1 MWLRE
6 IQESFEHF
14 LDLVF
19 PMVNFIREN
28 LDLFIDFLKRNAV
41 LIYRGGS
48 GLEIGICIIVMK
60 KVEFVYRGDCPFI

>member
-1 MWLRE
+1 
-6 IQESFEHF
+6 
-14 LDLVF
+14 
-19 PMVNFIREN
+19 MVNFIREN